1 MLGIS
6 RQLDGGDHDQE
17 QVLNEEFFVF
27 VFGSLLP
34 LGYGT
39 KLKVS
44 HQEMGMFGN
53 PQVRTHFYIFFPEAV
68 FFYLLYE
75 RLEIKFCL

>member
-1 MLGIS
+1 
-6 RQLDGGDHDQE
+6 
-17 QVLNEEFFVF
+17 
-27 VFGSLLP
+27 
-34 LGYGT
+34 
-39 KLKVS
+39 LKVS

-53 PQVRTHFYIFFPEAV
+53 PQIRTHFYIFFPEAV